1 MLGGNGTG
9 LIEFSGIEG
18 NGLLA
23 EHVLAGCQGSAQ
35 IGDMSVVRGS
45 DVDGVDARIGVE
57 VLNRV
62 VDLLDAILLGK
73 SLSLGQ
79 RAVGD
84 ARELAAG
91 KSEGLGHLV
100 GDNAAPDHGPAEL
113 GSRKDVV
120 RERLVLDRSECC
132 FGGCRGVEWSLLG
145 ICHMCLLGHGA
156 SNISAVSI
164 FAQISAYVR
173 TFASITA
180 KWSKYSRRR
189 RLYTHSHAI
198 LRTQIRTNAH

>member
-73 SLSLGQ
+73 SLSLG
-79 RAVGD
+79 RRTVGD
-84 ARELAAG
+84 ARKLATG
-91 KSEGLGHLV
+91 KSKGLSHLV
-100 GDNAAPDHGPAEL
+100 GDNAATDDGPMEL
-113 GSRKDVV
+113 GSRKNIVG
-120 RERLVLDRSECC
+120 ERLVLDRSERC
-132 FGGCRGVEWSLLG
+132 FGGCRGVERSLLG
-145 ICHMCLLGHGA
+145 ICHYVPP
-156 SNISAVSI
+156 VS
-164 FAQISAYVR
+164 
-173 TFASITA
+173 
-180 KWSKYSRRR
+180 
-189 RLYTHSHAI
+189 
-198 LRTQIRTNAH
+198 

>member
-1 MLGGNGTG
+1 MR
-9 LIEFSGIEG
+9 
-18 NGLLA
+18 
-23 EHVLAGCQGSAQ
+23 
-35 IGDMSVVRGS
+35 VVRRG
-45 DVDGVDARIGVE
+45 DIDGVDVRIGVE
-57 VLNRV
+57 VLDRFI
-62 VDLLDAILLGK
+62 DLLDAILLSK

-84 ARELAAG
+84 TRKLAAG
-91 KSEGLGHLV
+91 KSERLGHLV
-100 GDNAAPDHGPAEL
+100 GNNAATDHSPTEL
-113 GSRKDVV
+113 GSRKDVLG
-120 RERLVLDRSECC
+120 ERLVLDRSECC
-132 FGGCRGVEWSLLG
+132 FGGYRGVEWNLLG
-145 ICHMCLLGHGA
+145 IYHMCLLGHGA

-173 TFASITA
+173 TFAYITA